1 MDGFSS
7 LPPEIRLEI
16 LLFLKTRSNILPL
29 LRASPTMLAQYCE
42 SKKHI
47 RRAFL
52 RAELDGSVLQD
63 ALGRHIERWSL
74 AQFREPFRHNDHDIV
89 ECLDRLYDRL
99 STYIEDYITKASSEY
114 PPRAYMGL
122 PDLPSPRGVL
132 GFRNN
137 AIGINVIKM
146 DDLSDAER
154 RRLFQAFVRYDLLC
168 KMSYIRA
175 MWYDSDPHNTLDSTV
190 DSKFEFWENEAIQ
203 CVHRY
208 VQDLYGAVFAHSV
221 DSWLPEIPD
230 TLLTEPSEK
239 IVDDGLLFPDNV
251 SFWPDA
257 YMWPH

>member
-63 ALGRHIERWSL
+63 ALGVVLFPLYDTPRVNFNAVKRHVERSSL
-74 AQFREPFRHNDHDIV
+74 AQFRDPFRHNDHDTV

-99 STYIEDYITKASSEY
+99 STYIEDYVTKASSEY

-122 PDLPSPRGVL
+122 PDLSSQRGVL
-132 GFRNN
+132 EFRNN

-146 DDLSDAER
+146 DDLSDAE
-154 RRLFQAFVRYDLLC
+154 
-168 KMSYIRA
+168 
-175 MWYDSDPHNTLDSTV
+175 
-190 DSKFEFWENEAIQ
+190 
-203 CVHRY
+203 
-208 VQDLYGAVFAHSV
+208 
-221 DSWLPEIPD
+221 
-230 TLLTEPSEK
+230 
-239 IVDDGLLFPDNV
+239 
-251 SFWPDA
+251 
-257 YMWPH
+257 